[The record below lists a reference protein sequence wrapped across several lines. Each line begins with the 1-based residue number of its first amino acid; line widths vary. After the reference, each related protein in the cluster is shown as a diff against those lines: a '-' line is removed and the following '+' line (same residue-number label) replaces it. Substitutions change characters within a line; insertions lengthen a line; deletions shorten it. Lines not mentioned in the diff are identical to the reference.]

1 MCIRDRLKFY
11 SLEGCRDFFYG
22 FMAPSTGYIQYF
34 QLMKYRRG
42 VLLRFPHPSAPD
54 RMPPYVDEKK
64 LYRAFGEQT
73 KWDRLLDVNY
83 VADLNEKIENGQYQD
98 VYKRQCQRCLSASSC
113 GG

>member
-1 MCIRDRLKFY
+1 MLSESLDLKQLKFY

-73 KWDRLLDVNY
+73 K
-83 VADLNEKIENGQYQD
+83 
-98 VYKRQCQRCLSASSC
+98 
-113 GG
+113 